1 MKLRRNRNIYES
13 RNLSRR
19 RLNEDY
25 VGTEDRIMERFI
37 QDLTDLVDEYL
48 DGEIVDEDNILIKIV
63 DEDIII
69 KWLEDFIEHIS

>member
-19 RLNEDY
+19 RLNEYAGDEY
-25 VGTEDRIMERFI
+25 RIMERFI
-37 QDLTDLVDEYL
+37 QELTDLVDEYL
-48 DGEIVDEDNILIKIV
+48 DSEIVDEDNILIKIV

-69 KWLEDFIEHIS
+69 KWLKDFIEHIS